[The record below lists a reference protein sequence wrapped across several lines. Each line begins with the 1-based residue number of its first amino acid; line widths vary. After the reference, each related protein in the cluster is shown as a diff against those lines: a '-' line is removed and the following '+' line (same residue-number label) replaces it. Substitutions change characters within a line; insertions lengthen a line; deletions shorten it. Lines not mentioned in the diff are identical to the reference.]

1 MLRNSTINFL
11 LLKLNQW
18 LNIFFIVVF
27 THRLLN
33 SSIFVSIKTLMDGM
47 MKNVMILNILLK
59 FLNLFVLNQSNFI
72 NR

>member
-47 MKNVMILNILLK
+47 MKNVMILNILMK